1 MPAWFGHWGIS
12 KVLAIFA
19 GGVVFLSAVQA
30 SATGLPQ
37 VRLTASNRVP
47 GCVTPAR
54 LTAFLSSYNP
64 RLNHRYRNLAR
75 LYAVHGGQLGLR
87 WDVGFFQMM
96 IETAN
101 LTFLR
106 PDGQHGD
113 VALEDNNF
121 AGLGAVGDGRP
132 GERFKTIEL
141 GVRAHLEHVLH
152 YSGVKV
158 NRPVAQR
165 TSKVQAW
172 RTLATWHKGFT
183 RPITFSDLAL
193 RWAPHTRAYLASIE
207 RLAHIYQDR
216 YCDGRQLL
224 MVRGSAQRPMIAAT
238 GWRFEVAA
246 GKAGSAGTIPPSGK
260 PNFSS
265 GRKALGVGRPIAT
278 IRSIAPP
285 LPALAAPLP
294 ITAARPVAAV
304 RPPVHRAPP
313 ARRAVAPPRSVAAL
327 QKRPRVAPQKRR
339 KSPVRLSENDRIRQL
354 VSDRKFLLHTQVGS
368 VVPIIFR
375 SNGRMTGQAGG
386 LAFFLG
392 SSRDRGRWWVSKG
405 KLCQKWRIWLDRD
418 VHCIKLTE
426 RRGKVWWRSDDGKTG
441 TARIVSR

>member
-1 MPAWFGHWGIS
+1 MPAWFGQCGLRWTLTNVVGVAI
-12 KVLAIFA
+12 VL
-19 GGVVFLSAVQA
+19 STVQA
-30 SATGLPQ
+30 SASGLPQ

-47 GCVTPAR
+47 GCVTPDR
-54 LTAFLSSYNP
+54 LMAFIGRYN
-64 RLNHRYRNLAR
+64 RHLNPRYRNLAR
-75 LYAVHGGQLGLR
+75 FYAMHGEQLGLR

-101 LTFLR
+101 LSFRR
-106 PDGQHGD
+106 PDGQRGD
-113 VALEDNNF
+113 VAAEDNNF

-132 GERFKTIEL
+132 GEMFQTIEL

-158 NRPVAQR
+158 KRPVAER

-172 RTLATWHKGFT
+172 RTLASWHKGFT

-207 RLAHIYQDR
+207 RLAQAYQDQ

-224 MVRGSAQRPMIAAT
+224 IVNGDDPQPSVAST
-238 GWRFEVAA
+238 GWRFKVSN
-246 GKAGSAGTIPPSGK
+246 GRAGSAGTVPPSGK
-260 PNFSS
+260 PNFDS
-265 GRKALGVGRPIAT
+265 GRKALGVGRLAVAVP
-278 IRSIAPP
+278 SVAPP
-285 LPALAAPLP
+285 QPVHAVPRP
-294 ITAARPVAAV
+294 IIAARPTVAV
-304 RPPVHRAPP
+304 RPRAQRP
-313 ARRAVAPPRSVAAL
+313 AVAPPKRVAAL
-327 QKRPRVAPQKRR
+327 HKRPRVSPSMRK
-339 KSPVRLSENDRIRQL
+339 KSPARLSENDRVRQL

-375 SNGRMTGQAGG
+375 RNGRMTGQAGG

-405 KLCQKWRIWLDRD
+405 KLCQKWRIWLDRE

-426 RRGKVWWRSDDGKTG
+426 RHGKIWWRSDDGKSG
-441 TARIVSR
+441 TARIVSRY